1 MKIIK
6 SHDLIYGITF
16 KNVKIYTDE
25 NSCIFLSSVDS
36 ENNLKMSFETNY
48 FLLKKFKIYDW
59 DKYNDDLIQI
69 KFLAKYSCI
78 LSKLIDLSEFND
90 VELISIDD
98 VNNPD
103 IEWYNDYYNDYYL
116 CINDIRFCSSDEI
129 KYTRNEMIL
138 RIEQKLIGI
147 CS

>member
-6 SHDLIYGITF
+6 SRDLIYGVIF

-25 NSCIFLSSVDS
+25 NLCVFLSSIDS
-36 ENNLKMSFETNY
+36 ENNLKMSYETNY
-48 FLLKKFKIYDW
+48 FLLKKFKINDW
-59 DKYNDDLIQI
+59 DTYNDDLIQI
-69 KFLAKYSCI
+69 KFLVKYSCI

-90 VELISIDD
+90 IELININN

-103 IEWYNDYYNDYYL
+103 IEWYNDYYLY
-116 CINDIRFCSSDEI
+116 INDIGFCGSDEV
-129 KYTRNEMIL
+129 KYMRNVMTI
-138 RIEQKLIGI
+138 RIEQKLISI

>member
-6 SHDLIYGITF
+6 SRDLIYGVIF

-25 NSCIFLSSVDS
+25 NLCVFLSSIDS
-36 ENNLKMSFETNY
+36 ENNLKMSYETNY
-48 FLLKKFKIYDW
+48 FLLKKFKINDW
-59 DKYNDDLIQI
+59 DMYNDDLIQI
-69 KFLAKYSCI
+69 KFLVKYSCI

-90 VELISIDD
+90 IELISINN

-103 IEWYNDYYNDYYL
+103 IEWYNDYYLY
-116 CINDIRFCSSDEI
+116 INDIGFCGSDEV
-129 KYTRNEMIL
+129 KYMRNVMTI
-138 RIEQKLIGI
+138 RIEQKLISI

>member
-6 SHDLIYGITF
+6 SRDLIYGVIF

-25 NSCIFLSSVDS
+25 NLCVFLSSIDS
-36 ENNLKMSFETNY
+36 ENNLKMSYETNY
-48 FLLKKFKIYDW
+48 FLLKKFKINDW
-59 DKYNDDLIQI
+59 DTYNDDLIQI
-69 KFLAKYSCI
+69 KFLVKYSCI

-90 VELISIDD
+90 IELISINN

-103 IEWYNDYYNDYYL
+103 IEWYNDYYLY
-116 CINDIRFCSSDEI
+116 INDIGFCSSDEV
-129 KYTRNEMIL
+129 KYMRNVMTI
-138 RIEQKLIGI
+138 RIEQKLISI

>member
-6 SHDLIYGITF
+6 NRALIYGVIF

-25 NSCIFLSSVDS
+25 NLCVFLSSIDS
-36 ENNLKMSFETNY
+36 ENNLKMSYETNY

-69 KFLAKYSCI
+69 KFLVKYSCI

-98 VNNPD
+98 VDNPD
-103 IEWYNDYYNDYYL
+103 IEWYNNYYL
-116 CINDIRFCSSDEI
+116 CINDIGFCSSGEV
-129 KYTRNEMIL
+129 KYTRNEMAI
-138 RIEQKLIGI
+138 RIEQKLIGYI
-147 CS
+147 HNL

>member
-6 SHDLIYGITF
+6 SRDLIYGVIF

-25 NSCIFLSSVDS
+25 NLCVFLSSIDS
-36 ENNLKMSFETNY
+36 ENNLKMSYETNY
-48 FLLKKFKIYDW
+48 FLLKKFKINDW
-59 DKYNDDLIQI
+59 DTYNDDLIQI
-69 KFLAKYSCI
+69 KFLVKYSCI
-78 LSKLIDLSEFND
+78 LSKLVDLSEFNNI
-90 VELISIDD
+90 ELMNINN

-103 IEWYNDYYNDYYL
+103 IEWYNDYYLY
-116 CINDIRFCSSDEI
+116 INDIGFCGSDEV
-129 KYTRNEMIL
+129 KYMRNEMTI

>member
-6 SHDLIYGITF
+6 SRDLIYGVIF

-25 NSCIFLSSVDS
+25 NLCVFLSSIDS
-36 ENNLKMSFETNY
+36 KNNLKMSYETNY
-48 FLLKKFKIYDW
+48 FLLKKFKINDW
-59 DKYNDDLIQI
+59 DTYNDDLIQI
-69 KFLAKYSCI
+69 KFLVKYSCI

-90 VELISIDD
+90 IELISINN

-103 IEWYNDYYNDYYL
+103 IEWYNDYYLY
-116 CINDIRFCSSDEI
+116 INDIGFCSSDEV
-129 KYTRNEMIL
+129 KYMRNVMTI

>member
-6 SHDLIYGITF
+6 SHDLIYAVIF

-25 NSCIFLSSVDS
+25 NLCVFLSSIDS
-36 ENNLKMSFETNY
+36 ENNLKMSYETNY

-69 KFLAKYSCI
+69 KFLVKYSCI
-78 LSKLIDLSEFND
+78 LSKLIDLSEFD
-90 VELISIDD
+90 DIELISIDD
-98 VNNPD
+98 VDNPD
-103 IEWYNDYYNDYYL
+103 IEWYNDYYL
-116 CINDIRFCSSDEI
+116 CINDIGFCGSDEV
-129 KYTRNEMIL
+129 KHTRNEMMM

>member
-6 SHDLIYGITF
+6 SRDLIYGVIF

-25 NSCIFLSSVDS
+25 NLCVFLSSIDS
-36 ENNLKMSFETNY
+36 ENNLKMSYETNY
-48 FLLKKFKIYDW
+48 FLLKKFKITDW
-59 DKYNDDLIQI
+59 DTYNDDLIQI
-69 KFLAKYSCI
+69 KFLVKYSCI
-78 LSKLIDLSEFND
+78 LSKLVDLSEFND
-90 VELISIDD
+90 IELININN

-103 IEWYNDYYNDYYL
+103 IEWYNDYYLYM
-116 CINDIRFCSSDEI
+116 NDIGFCGSDEV
-129 KYTRNEMIL
+129 KYMRNEMTI

>member
-25 NSCIFLSSVDS
+25 NLCVFLSSIDS
-36 ENNLKMSFETNY
+36 KNNLKMSYETNY

-69 KFLAKYSCI
+69 KFLVKYSCI
-78 LSKLIDLSEFND
+78 LSKLIDLSEFNNI
-90 VELISIDD
+90 ELISIDN
-98 VNNPD
+98 VNDPD
-103 IEWYNDYYNDYYL
+103 LEWHNNYCLY
-116 CINDIRFCSSDEI
+116 INDIGFCGSDEV
-129 KYTRNEMIL
+129 KYTRNEIII
-138 RIEQKLIGI
+138 RIEQKLIGYI
-147 CS
+147 HNL

>member
-6 SHDLIYGITF
+6 SHNLIYAVIF

-25 NSCIFLSSVDS
+25 NLCVFLSSIDS
-36 ENNLKMSFETNY
+36 ENNLKMSYETNY

-59 DKYNDDLIQI
+59 DTYNYDLIQI
-69 KFLAKYSCI
+69 KFLVKYSCI

-90 VELISIDD
+90 IELISIDD
-98 VNNPD
+98 VDNPD
-103 IEWYNDYYNDYYL
+103 LEWYNNYYL
-116 CINDIRFCSSDEI
+116 CINDIGFCGSDEV
-129 KYTRNEMIL
+129 KHTRNEMMM

>member
-16 KNVKIYTDE
+16 KNVKIYADE
-25 NSCIFLSSVDS
+25 NLCVFLSSIDS
-36 ENNLKMSFETNY
+36 ENNLKMSYETNY

-69 KFLAKYSCI
+69 KFLVKYSCI

-90 VELISIDD
+90 IELISIDD
-98 VNNPD
+98 IND
-103 IEWYNDYYNDYYL
+103 TDLEWYNDYYL
-116 CINDIRFCSSDEI
+116 CINDIGFCCSDEV
-129 KYTRNEMIL
+129 KYTRNEMAI
-138 RIEQKLIGI
+138 RIEQKLIGYI
-147 CS
+147 HNL

>member
-16 KNVKIYTDE
+16 KNVKIYADE
-25 NSCIFLSSVDS
+25 NLCVFLSSIDS
-36 ENNLKMSFETNY
+36 ENNLKMSYETNY

-69 KFLAKYSCI
+69 KFLVKYSCI

-90 VELISIDD
+90 IELISIDD
-98 VNNPD
+98 INNSD
-103 IEWYNDYYNDYYL
+103 IEWYNDYYLY
-116 CINDIRFCSSDEI
+116 INDMGFCSSDEI
-129 KYTRNEMIL
+129 KYTRNEMII
-138 RIEQKLIGI
+138 RIEQKLIGL

>member
-6 SHDLIYGITF
+6 SRDLIYGVIF

-25 NSCIFLSSVDS
+25 NLCVFLSSIDS
-36 ENNLKMSFETNY
+36 ENNLKMSYETNY
-48 FLLKKFKIYDW
+48 FLLKKFKINEW
-59 DKYNDDLIQI
+59 DMYNDDLIQI
-69 KFLAKYSCI
+69 KFLVKYSCI

-90 VELISIDD
+90 IELININN

-103 IEWYNDYYNDYYL
+103 IEWYNDYYLY
-116 CINDIRFCSSDEI
+116 INDIGFCGSDEV
-129 KYTRNEMIL
+129 KYMRNVMTI

>member
-6 SHDLIYGITF
+6 SRDLIYGVIF

-25 NSCIFLSSVDS
+25 NLCVFLSSIDS
-36 ENNLKMSFETNY
+36 ENNLKMSYETNY
-48 FLLKKFKIYDW
+48 FLLKKFKINDW
-59 DKYNDDLIQI
+59 DTYNDDLIQI
-69 KFLAKYSCI
+69 KFLVKYSCI
-78 LSKLIDLSEFND
+78 LSKLVDLSEFND
-90 VELISIDD
+90 IELISINN

-103 IEWYNDYYNDYYL
+103 IEWYNDYYLY
-116 CINDIRFCSSDEI
+116 INDIGFCGSDEV
-129 KYTRNEMIL
+129 KYMRNEMTI